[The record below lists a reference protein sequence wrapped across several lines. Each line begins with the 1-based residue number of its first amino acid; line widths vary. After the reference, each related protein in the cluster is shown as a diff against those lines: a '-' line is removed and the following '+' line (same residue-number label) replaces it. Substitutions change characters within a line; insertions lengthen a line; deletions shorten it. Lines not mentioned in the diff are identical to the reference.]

1 VVKST
6 RGPVIEFGCGDGSTA
21 LLHEICKESGRIL
34 VSLDDDLKWLDKSR
48 KKYLGDGYEPDNSGW
63 HKFYFVP
70 GRKNRV
76 DPEHWITFLDEFDLL
91 EEVDFEVCFIDQ
103 GQWLSRYETIKR
115 LKDKIRYIILHDYD
129 YFPEFGIFGKI
140 IRSTNQP
147 KNIPGIYDF
156 SAVFQYFTLYWPSR
170 RWPGPTGPPTLVA
183 SNFDAN
189 FLDIDYS
196 KYPMLT
202 MQKIK

>member
-1 VVKST
+1 MVKST

-76 DPEHWITFLDEFDLL
+76 DPEHWIT
-91 EEVDFEVCFIDQ
+91 
-103 GQWLSRYETIKR
+103 
-115 LKDKIRYIILHDYD
+115 
-129 YFPEFGIFGKI
+129 
-140 IRSTNQP
+140 
-147 KNIPGIYDF
+147 
-156 SAVFQYFTLYWPSR
+156 
-170 RWPGPTGPPTLVA
+170 
-183 SNFDAN
+183 
-189 FLDIDYS
+189 
-196 KYPMLT
+196 
-202 MQKIK
+202 

>member
-1 VVKST
+1 M
-6 RGPVIEFGCGDGSTA
+6 
-21 LLHEICKESGRIL
+21 
-34 VSLDDDLKWLDKSR
+34 SLDDDLKWLDKSR

-70 GRKNRV
+70 GRKNNV

-115 LKDKIRYIILHDYD
+115 LKDKIRYIILHDCD
-129 YFPEFGIFGKI
+129 YFPEFGVFGKI
-140 IRSTNQP
+140 IRLTNRP

-156 SAVFQYFTLYWPSR
+156 SEVFQYFTLYWPPR

-183 SNFDAN
+183 SNFDAD